1 MIKND
6 KFVYIHVPRTGGCIV
21 EDLFEERHGLDYG
34 GVQHDTVRDLTEED
48 YNKFIFGF
56 VRNPY
61 AQEFSCWALHTNF
74 GDSDWP
80 QLTFDEWVKLRFD
93 DGYDDMVEKY
103 SVGTKKRKEYVINCL
118 QYGKTFSIN
127 GMYDFFLDD
136 QNICRASK
144 IYKFEELGDSWK
156 EITEIIGIDMTFETW
171 PVSEKYKEYY
181 TDYTYQKV
189 TENRKTDL
197 EMFGYQ
203 WGP

>member
-1 MIKND
+1 MIITD
-6 KFVYIHVPRTGGCIV
+6 KFVFIHVPRTGGTTV
-21 EDLFEERHGLDYG
+21 EDLFKERHGLKYYH
-34 GVQHDTVRDLTEED
+34 QHDGVRELKESD
-48 YNKFIFGF
+48 YDKFIFGF

-93 DGYDDMVEKY
+93 NGYNDMVEKY
-103 SVGTKKRKEYVINCL
+103 SVGTKKRKEYVIKCL

-136 QNICRASK
+136 ENICRASK
-144 IYKFEELGDSWK
+144 IYKFEELSDSWK

-171 PVSEKYKEYY
+171 PASERYKEYY

-189 TENRKTDL
+189 TENRKTDF

>member
-1 MIKND
+1 MIITD
-6 KFVYIHVPRTGGCIV
+6 KFVFIHVPRTGGTTV
-21 EDLFEERHGLDYG
+21 EDLFKERHGLKYYH
-34 GVQHDTVRDLTEED
+34 QHDGVRELKESD
-48 YNKFIFGF
+48 YDKFIFGF

-103 SVGTKKRKEYVINCL
+103 SVGTKKRKEYVIKCL

-144 IYKFEELGDSWK
+144 IYKFEELSDSWK
-156 EITEIIGIDMTFETW
+156 EITEIIGMDMTFETW

>member
-1 MIKND
+1 MIITD
-6 KFVYIHVPRTGGCIV
+6 KFVFIHVPRTGGTTV
-21 EDLFEERHGLDYG
+21 EDLFKERHGLKYYY
-34 GVQHDTVRDLTEED
+34 QHDGVRELKESD
-48 YNKFIFGF
+48 YDKFIFGF

-103 SVGTKKRKEYVINCL
+103 SVGTKKRKEYVIKCL

-144 IYKFEELGDSWK
+144 IYKFEELSDSWK
-156 EITEIIGIDMTFETW
+156 EITEIIGMDMTFETW